1 VPRFEGGFLGVLQL
15 LALDLIPR
23 GAFWS
28 EFMYIPA
35 VADDLAAQ
43 AAIRVELKSGSLLK
57 TLGR

>member
-1 VPRFEGGFLGVLQL
+1 LQL